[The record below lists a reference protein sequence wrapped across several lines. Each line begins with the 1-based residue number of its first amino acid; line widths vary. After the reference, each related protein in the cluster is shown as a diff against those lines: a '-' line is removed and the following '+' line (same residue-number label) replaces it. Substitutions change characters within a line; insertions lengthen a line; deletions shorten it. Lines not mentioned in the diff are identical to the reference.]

1 MANIIPKRDRLAK
14 FNSFDEY
21 SSSLL
26 KRDQERATVD
36 RQVAEIQ
43 ARLKQ
48 QAEQSEKPDAA

>member
-1 MANIIPKRDRLAK
+1 MTQNQERKERL
-14 FNSFDEY
+14 NSFDQY

-43 ARLKQ
+43 ARLKR
-48 QAEQSEKPDAA
+48 QAEQDKEQHGNV